1 MASIPSNGYAA
12 VMAGTNVYTG
22 SNFFGSDCPKTPIVP
37 TDPDDLCNR
46 AFVLGAIPP
55 PPPTPPVTEFSYTNT
70 SNAVVPVNLP
80 TAAGQKLNLLASGD
94 AGGAWSSVTLGGISP
109 FGETTAF
116 HIGGAGEWWLAIK
129 IGLQAYVL
137 RYSAGGGTLLGVVS
151 VYYTTGAQA
160 RVNSIIDR
168 GIQGLFIGGEFDTA
182 ATASGGAPVNA
193 YNIAYFPSPVT
204 PFSAPTAIGST
215 AQNIFGVN
223 GIVNSIT
230 LVDTVGF
237 GSTALVAGGIFNATL
252 PSALG
257 TPVSNL
263 IVILDIFATPLTQTF
278 STCGG
283 AFRVDGGGGVNV
295 VLGDGLSSGSSV
307 FIGGSFS
314 TVGSS
319 FTVQP
324 SFARLDVISG
334 GSYGIL
340 IPAMNGS
347 VQAMC
352 FSTRTTVVGVN
363 VILLG
368 GLFDLSAFGGS
379 NGTAYFT
386 VSTGVVSPAVAFP
399 PAVGAFALQSVS
411 GTDAILFG
419 SGILMWNDVIGSN
432 YWNNEGASGN
442 LGVPLAI
449 QFVSFPI
456 NNFFTAGSGDN
467 GYVRKFTAST
477 SPAVATFQ
485 LPSARF
491 RSATDPN
498 NQYQN
503 AVFSTAAGAQ
513 VFLSGTE
520 LYWSPAGALTTG
532 LTFS

>member
-1 MASIPSNGYAA
+1 
-12 VMAGTNVYTG
+12 
-22 SNFFGSDCPKTPIVP
+22 
-37 TDPDDLCNR
+37 
-46 AFVLGAIPP
+46 
-55 PPPTPPVTEFSYTNT
+55 
-70 SNAVVPVNLP
+70 
-80 TAAGQKLNLLASGD
+80 
-94 AGGAWSSVTLGGISP
+94 
-109 FGETTAF
+109 
-116 HIGGAGEWWLAIK
+116 
-129 IGLQAYVL
+129 L
-137 RYSAGGGTLLGVVS
+137 RYSAGGGALLGVVS
-151 VYYTTGAQA
+151 AYYTTGAQA

-168 GIQGLFIGGEFDTA
+168 GINGLFIGGEFDTA
-182 ATASGGAPVNA
+182 ASASGGGPVDA
-193 YNIAYFPSPVT
+193 YNIAYFSSPVT
-204 PFSAPTAIGST
+204 PFSVPTAIGST

-230 LVDTVGF
+230 LVDTG

-263 IVILDIFATPLTQTF
+263 IVMRDIFVTPLTQTF

-283 AFRVDGGGGVNV
+283 AFRVDGGGVNV
-295 VLGDGLSSGSSV
+295 VLGDGVPSGSSV

-314 TVGSS
+314 AVGSP
-319 FTVQP
+319 FTVQVG
-324 SFARLDVISG
+324 FARLDVISG
-334 GSYGIL
+334 ASYGIL
-340 IPAMNGS
+340 IPNMNGS

-399 PAVGAFALQSVS
+399 PAVGAFALQSVF

-449 QFVSFPI
+449 QFVAFPI

-491 RSATDPN
+491 RSATAPN

-513 VFLSGTE
+513 VFLSGAE